1 MMDTNTMWNLA
12 RAGCA
17 GAALLTLAS
26 CGTMKRMVDAI
37 PVPAMPDIAMPKLS
51 SVTKIIPGLGGEA
64 KPEDPV
70 MPFNSKGV
78 LGYGH
83 TLKVQ
88 VFDGARTP
96 KELFEGEAMVDE
108 RGVLTLGDIGS
119 AKVGGRSLPESRA
132 MIGSVF
138 RSAGRVAAHVH
149 VHIIAVEGV
158 ELVSVEGDVTSP
170 IVTPRWDDMTV
181 ADAITMAGGRKIGS
195 PAQAVYVTREGQ
207 RRFYS
212 SAARANDEASLRAGD
227 IITLSPDL

>member
-1 MMDTNTMWNLA
+1 
-12 RAGCA
+12 
-17 GAALLTLAS
+17 
-26 CGTMKRMVDAI
+26 MKRMVDAI
-37 PVPAMPDIAMPKLS
+37 PVRVDAGHLNAEAVLGDQDH
-51 SVTKIIPGLGGEA
+51 PGLGGEA

-119 AKVGGRSLPESRA
+119 AKVGGRSLPEARA

-195 PAQAVYVTREGQ
+195 PAQALH
-207 RRFYS
+207 
-212 SAARANDEASLRAGD
+212 ADA
-227 IITLSPDL
+227 